1 MNRNTESHFSTLPDI
16 DIQRSVFDRS
26 SGHMTSFNAGD
37 LIPIYVDE
45 VLPGDSV
52 RMTSSK
58 VIRAQTLLTPTFG
71 NMYLDTYWYFIPL
84 RLVWDHSEE
93 FFGANKQSAWVP
105 QVEYQI
111 PSIASPQGGF
121 ATGTIADYMG
131 LPVGVEW
138 NNSAPQRPSAL
149 YFRAY
154 AKVCDEWFRSVVVS
168 DPLNIPLGDS
178 NQIGTNGSDYIND
191 VANGG
196 MPFKVAKYHDYF
208 TSCLPSAQRANT
220 PVGFDFTSDLKYI
233 GSTIPV
239 DTAASSFDGLSGN
252 GMLLQRADGFAPTS
266 ASNYALLG
274 ATTVGSKDIK
284 PFESSSAVGT
294 TYNDNWRVFPSNL
307 KVTIPDQQLGDA
319 SGSFTINELRLAF
332 QLQKFYEKQARC
344 GAGRYIEIIAEHF
357 SVTSPD
363 ARLQRTEYLGGN
375 RIPIQI
381 HEVTNNSQSQQDFLG
396 DLGAMSATSDVHDDF
411 ERSFTEHGILLGLC
425 CVRYDHCYSQGL
437 ERFWTR
443 RKFDQFYWPVFA
455 NLGEQP
461 VYDSEIYADATTMAN
476 DTVFGYQEYAA
487 DYRYKPDRVSGEMRP
502 GIQNSLASWN
512 LADYYTQKPTLSD
525 GWMREDKSM
534 IDRVLAVTSANSHQ
548 FFADFWF
555 DCLWTRPMPV
565 YSIPGLIDH
574 H

>member
-1 MNRNTESHFSTLPDI
+1 MNRNVESHFSTLPDI

-26 SGHMTSFNAGD
+26 SGHMTSFNCAD

-52 RMTSSK
+52 RMTTSK

-71 NMYLDTYWYFIPL
+71 NMYLDTYWYFIPM
-84 RLVWDHSEE
+84 RLVWDHAKE
-93 FFGANKQSAWVP
+93 FFGENNTSAWIP

-111 PSIASPQGGF
+111 PSIASPEGGF
-121 ATGTIADYMG
+121 VTGTIADYMG

-138 NNSAPQRPSAL
+138 NNSAVNRPSAL

-168 DPLNIPLGDS
+168 DPLNIPMGDS
-178 NQIGTNGSDYIND
+178 NQTGSNGTDYIND

-208 TSCLPSAQRANT
+208 TSCLPSAQRGNPVTFGANPQISLSANV
-220 PVGFDFTSDLKYI
+220 PVRTSAIEIPTSDDPYATLHWRKTDH
-233 GSTIPV
+233 SVP
-239 DTAASSFDGLSGN
+239 SSGN
-252 GMLLQRADGFAPTS
+252 HTYYINSSSGEDHGFGQASGNS
-266 ASNYALLG
+266 AS
-274 ATTVGSKDIK
+274 D
-284 PFESSSAVGT
+284 SSTKQSV
-294 TYNDNWRVFPSNL
+294 YPSNL
-307 KVTIPDQQLGDA
+307 WINSADAVFSA
-319 SGSFTINELRLAF
+319 SGVSFTINELRLAF

-344 GAGRYIEIIAEHF
+344 GAGRYIEIIREHF
-357 SVTSPD
+357 GVTSPD

-396 DLGAMSATSDVHDDF
+396 DLGAMSATSDIHEDF

-425 CVRYDHCYSQGL
+425 CVRYDHCYSQSL

-461 VYDSEIYADATTMAN
+461 VYDCEIYADATTMAN
-476 DTVFGYQEYAA
+476 DSVFGYQEYAA

-534 IDRVLAVTSANSHQ
+534 VDRVLAVTSANAHQ

-555 DCLWTRPMPV
+555 DCIWTRAMPV